1 MQSVLLRYY
10 GTGLPRSLK
19 GDVVQRSPAKAG
31 QGPPER
37 KPPAQQPPDPP
48 QLATRLPSAAPPRAR
63 GRADPSGAG
72 ARTRPRAARPAA
84 ASSAASAATRPDAAG
99 GAVRR
104 AGHRRSNQP
113 PDPSPFL
120 AAGPA
125 GAGAAL
131 RGQRPVRTTT
141 PKGAPMRTTAVRIA
155 ALAAV
160 AGALAWLLATAAPA
174 LAGTY
179 TVNACQANRFG
190 FSTKAFVDFS
200 TLGNMPTAGVYMR
213 RACAP
218 TDTGPACCAP
228 PGSSAA
234 IRPASCWT
242 RRWTPTSSS
251 SSGPGRPSGATAAT
265 RSRCTRW
272 APTGRY

>member
-37 KPPAQQPPDPP
+37 KPPAQQPPTRPSWPLGCPAPLRPAPEAAPTPAAPAPAPAPAQPAPP
-48 QLATRLPSAAPPRAR
+48 QPAPPPAPPPDLTRPAVQFGEPATAAPT
-63 GRADPSGAG
+63 S
-72 ARTRPRAARPAA
+72 
-84 ASSAASAATRPDAAG
+84 
-99 GAVRR
+99 
-104 AGHRRSNQP
+104 P

-131 RGQRPVRTTT
+131 RGQRLVRTTT

-160 AGALAWLLATAAPA
+160 AGALAWLLATAARA

-242 RRWTPTSSS
+242 RRWTPASSS
-251 SSGPGRPSGATAAT
+251 SSGPGRPSGATAT
-265 RSRCTRW
+265 MRSRCTRW